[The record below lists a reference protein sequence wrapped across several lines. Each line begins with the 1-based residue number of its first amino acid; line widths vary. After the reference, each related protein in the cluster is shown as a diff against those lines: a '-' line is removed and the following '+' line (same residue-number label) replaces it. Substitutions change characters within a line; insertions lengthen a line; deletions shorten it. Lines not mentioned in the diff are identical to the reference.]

1 MALDVKVKIDINKPI
16 GKLGYSY
23 PLMLVVESDKSP
35 TINDYKECKTLD
47 EVVKAGYAT
56 TTNAYKTANL
66 IFSQNNAPTKIAI
79 KNCKSTEEVTTITD
93 CTKYNWRQLIVV
105 CEGSTTAPTTTVMKS
120 ISDYIETTEKMYF
133 CSVSATTGTSTFTK
147 TNARTVVFMYSG
159 TAVCPEAALVGA
171 SAGLTVGSFTYKNLI
186 LNGITPLELTD
197 TQIEAAHTAGAITF
211 VAKAGDNV
219 TTEGKAL
226 NGEYIDIIDSKDFV
240 IQNIEYKLQ
249 KVFNTTNKVPYDN
262 NGIAMLESA
271 VIEVMRDAY
280 NNGIIATNEDG
291 TPAYSVSFALRS
303 ATTDADRKAR
313 KYPYGRFSFVLAG
326 AIHEA
331 EITGEITI

>member
-23 PLMLVVESDKSP
+23 PLLLVVESDSSP

-47 EVVKAGYAT
+47 EVVEAGYAA
-56 TTNAYKTANL
+56 TTNAYKAANL

-105 CEGSTTAPTTTVMKS
+105 CEGETTAPTATLIKS
-120 ISDYIETTEKMYF
+120 ISDYIETTDKMYF
-133 CSVSATTGTSTFTK
+133 CSVSATTGTSTLTK

-197 TQIEAAHTAGAITF
+197 TQIEAAHTAGAITL

-219 TTEGKAL
+219 TTEGKTL
-226 NGEYIDIIDSKDFV
+226 NGEYIDIVDSKDYV
-240 IQNIEYKLQ
+240 IQNIEYKVQ

-280 NNGIIATNEDG
+280 NNGIIATNENG

>member
-23 PLMLVVESDKSP
+23 PLLLVVESDESP

-47 EVVKAGYAT
+47 EVVEAGYAT
-56 TTNAYKTANL
+56 TTNAYKAANL

-105 CEGSTTAPTTTVMKS
+105 CEGETTAPTATLIKS
-120 ISDYIETTEKMYF
+120 ISDYIETTDKMYF
-133 CSVSATTGTSTFTK
+133 CSVSATTGTSTLTK

-197 TQIEAAHTAGAITF
+197 TQIEAAHTAGAITL

-219 TTEGKAL
+219 TTEGKTL
-226 NGEYIDIIDSKDFV
+226 NGEYIDIVDSKDYV
-240 IQNIEYKLQ
+240 IQNIEYKVQ

-280 NNGIIATNEDG
+280 NNGIIATNENG

>member
-23 PLMLVVESDKSP
+23 PLLLVVESDSSP

-47 EVVKAGYAT
+47 EIVAAGYAA

-66 IFSQNNAPTKIAI
+66 IFSQDNAPTKIAI
-79 KNCKSTEEVTTITD
+79 KNCKSTEEVATITD
-93 CTKYNWRQLIVV
+93 CAKYSWRQLIVV
-105 CEGSTTAPTTTVMKS
+105 CEGETTAPTATVIKS

-133 CSVSATTGTSTFTK
+133 CSVSATTGTSTLTK
-147 TNARTVVFMYSG
+147 TNSRTVVFMYSG

-219 TTEGKAL
+219 TTEGKTL

>member
-23 PLMLVVESDKSP
+23 PLLLVVESDSSP

-47 EVVKAGYAT
+47 EVVEAGYAA
-56 TTNAYKTANL
+56 TTNAYKAANL

-79 KNCKSTEEVTTITD
+79 KNCKSTEAVTTITD

-105 CEGSTTAPTTTVMKS
+105 CEGKTTAPTAALIKS
-120 ISDYIETTEKMYF
+120 ISDYIETTDKMYF
-133 CSVSATTGTSTFTK
+133 CSVSAAAGTSTLTK

-197 TQIEAAHTAGAITF
+197 TQIEAAHTAGAITL

-219 TTEGKAL
+219 TTEGKTL
-226 NGEYIDIIDSKDFV
+226 NGEYIDIVDSKDYV
-240 IQNIEYKLQ
+240 IQNIEYKVQ

-280 NNGIIATNEDG
+280 NNGIIATNENG

-326 AIHEA
+326 AIHKA

>member
-1 MALDVKVKIDINKPI
+1 MALDVKVKIEINKPI

-23 PLMLVVESDKSP
+23 PLMLVVESDGSP

-47 EVVKAGYAT
+47 EVVKAGYAI

-133 CSVSATTGTSTFTK
+133 CSVPATTGTSTLTK

-271 VIEVMRDAY
+271 VIEVMRNAY

>member
-16 GKLGYSY
+16 GKSNYSY
-23 PLMLVVESDKSP
+23 PLLLVVESDESP

-47 EVVKAGYAT
+47 EVVEAGYVT
-56 TTNAYKTANL
+56 TTNAYKAANL
-66 IFSQNNAPTKIAI
+66 IFAQNNAPTKIAI

-93 CTKYNWRQLIVV
+93 CAKYNWRQLIVV
-105 CEGSTTAPTTTVMKS
+105 CEGSTTAPTTTLIKS

-133 CSVSATTGTSTFTK
+133 CSVSATTETSTLTK
-147 TNARTVVFMYSG
+147 TNERTVVFMYSG
-159 TAVCPEAALVGA
+159 TAVCPEAAIVGA

-186 LNGITPLELTD
+186 LSGIAPLELTD
-197 TQIEAAHTAGAITF
+197 TQIEAAHTAGTITF
-211 VAKAGDNV
+211 VTKAGDNV
-219 TTEGKAL
+219 TTEGKTL
-226 NGEYIDIIDSKDFV
+226 NGEYIDIVDSKDYI
-240 IQNIEYKLQ
+240 IQNIAYKVQ

-291 TPAYSVSFALRS
+291 TPAYTVSFALRN
-303 ATTDADRKAR
+303 ATTAAERKAR